1 MLEGFHLKQD
11 EVAERVSKSRT
22 TVTNSLRLLKLCDE
36 VQQMII
42 NDMLSTGHARA
53 LIPIE
58 DAEIQLQLAQ
68 RIFDEKLSVRE
79 VEKIVKTVLN
89 PDSDKEKKDEL
100 PQNIRFIYEEI
111 ENKLKER
118 LSRKVE
124 ISSKGKNG
132 SGKIQ
137 IEFYSNDDLERL
149 IELLSNLNI

>member
-1 MLEGFHLKQD
+1 
-11 EVAERVSKSRT
+11 
-22 TVTNSLRLLKLCDE
+22 
-36 VQQMII
+36 MI
-42 NDMLSTGHARA
+42 
-53 LIPIE
+53 
-58 DAEIQLQLAQ
+58 
-68 RIFDEKLSVRE
+68 K
-79 VEKIVKTVLN
+79 K
-89 PDSDKEKKDEL
+89 KKDEL